1 MGAHHHNQ
9 PIQDN
14 PKFVFDAKLKL
25 FTIVLIVIGAVSLG
39 LTYYTGSEH
48 SHIRFWTNLLQNSVF
63 FTGIAFAS
71 LFFIATH
78 TVAWGGWQTIFK
90 RIPEAM
96 MMFMPV
102 GIILLGLIALAV
114 SMDANGTDF
123 LYLWSD
129 EEALKNDRLVI
140 HKSAFLNP
148 FNYLLTLVVIGLWTL
163 FALMIRRL
171 SLQQD
176 GNRGLRKVNYEKIHM
191 WSAIFL
197 PIAGFTS
204 AFAIWQWVMSVDPH
218 WYSTL
223 FAWYAT
229 VSVWVSAICLMYLL
243 IIFLQTRGHFQ
254 YFTKEHT
261 HDLGK
266 YVFGFSVFWT
276 YLWFSQFMLIWYANN
291 GEETQYYFLRFEQ
304 FRPVFFLNLIINFV
318 IPFLSLMMN
327 SAKRAKGTLGFMAG
341 LVLLGHWLDYYQ
353 MIKPGVWYNWEH
365 AQHAKHE
372 HGHEGHDGHEKGHE
386 GHDGHEKGHEHNEN
400 KEQDS
405 HKDHKEHSET
415 YRLTEQDAKPVLTD
429 FQGAKDTHSHD
440 KNGHTNVSPDS
451 AKVEKDSLH
460 DHSHDSTAHA
470 GHDHGTAHTDEH
482 NHDAHATDE
491 HAHDAHAHGPSF
503 VMGIHFPGFYELGTM
518 IGFLG
523 LFLFVTFSFLSSAS
537 LMPKNDPYVDESKNH
552 HVWYDL

>member
-14 PKFVFDAKLKL
+14 PNFVFDGKLKI
-25 FTIVLIVIGAVSLG
+25 FTIALVAVGILSLA
-39 LTYYTGSEH
+39 LTYFAGGEH
-48 SHIRFWTNLLQNSVF
+48 AHIRFWTNLLQNAVF

-71 LFFIATH
+71 LFFLATH

-102 GIILLGLIALAV
+102 GIILLGLVAV
-114 SMDANGTDF
+114 GVITDASGTDF

-129 EEALKNDRLVI
+129 EEALKNDKLVI

-148 FNYLLTLVVIGLWTL
+148 MNYLLTLVVIALWSV
-163 FALMIRRL
+163 FAVVIRKL
-171 SLQQD
+171 SIQQD
-176 GNRGLRKVNYEKIHM
+176 GDRSLRKVNYEKIHM

-204 AFAIWQWVMSVDPH
+204 AYAIWQWVMSVDTH

-243 IIFLQTRGHFQ
+243 ILFLQTRGHLQ

-276 YLWFSQFMLIWYANN
+276 YLWFSQFLLIWYANN
-291 GEETQYYFLRFEQ
+291 GEETQYFFIRFEQ
-304 FRPVFFLNLIINFV
+304 FQGVFYLNILINFI
-318 IPFLSLMMN
+318 IPFFSLMMN
-327 SAKRAKGTLGFMAG
+327 SSKRAKGTLGFIAG
-341 LVLLGHWLDYYQ
+341 LVLFGHWLDFYQ

-365 AQHAKHE
+365 AQHAAHD
-372 HGHEGHDGHEKGHE
+372 HHDHDGHDHGDK
-386 GHDGHEKGHEHNEN
+386 
-400 KEQDS
+400 KED
-405 HKDHKEHSET
+405 KKHSDVYQLKT
-415 YRLTEQDAKPVLTD
+415 VNTPKAILTD
-429 FQGAKDTHSHD
+429 FQDSHD
-440 KNGHTNVSPDS
+440 
-451 AKVEKDSLH
+451 
-460 DHSHDSTAHA
+460 DHSHSNTNVAPDSTKTDAAHSDSLDNHADHNHGTA
-470 GHDHGTAHTDEH
+470 GHDDHA
-482 NHDAHATDE
+482 NHKHDE
-491 HAHDAHAHGPSF
+491 HAHGHGEEHAHDHAHGPAF
-503 VMGIHFPGFYELGTM
+503 VMGIHFPGLLEIGTM
-518 IGFLG
+518 LGFLG
-523 LFLFVTFSFLSSAS
+523 LFLLVTFVFLEKAS
-537 LMPKNDPYVDESKNH
+537 LMPKNDPYIDESKHH

>member
-14 PKFVFDAKLKL
+14 SKFVFDTKLKL
-25 FTIVLIVIGAVSLG
+25 FTVALIVVGAASLA
-39 LTYYTGSEH
+39 LTYFTGGEH

-90 RIPEAM
+90 RVPEAM
-96 MMFMPV
+96 MMFLPM
-102 GIILLGLIALAV
+102 GIVLIGLIALAI
-114 SMDANGTDF
+114 SLDAEGTDF

-129 EEALKNDRLVI
+129 ETALIDDKLVI

-148 FNYLLTLVVIGLWTL
+148 TNYILTLAVIALWTL

-197 PIAGFTS
+197 PIAGFSS
-204 AFAIWQWVMSVDPH
+204 AYAIWQWVMSVDPH

-229 VSVWVSAICLMYLL
+229 VSVWVSAICFIYLL
-243 IIFLQTRGHFQ
+243 IIFLQTRGHMQ

-291 GEETQYYFLRFEQ
+291 GEETQYFFIRFEQ
-304 FRPVFFLNLIINFV
+304 FRPVFFINLIINFA

-341 LVLLGHWLDYYQ
+341 LVIFGHWLDYYQ

-372 HGHEGHDGHEKGHE
+372 HGHDHDHKHE
-386 GHDGHEKGHEHNEN
+386 G
-400 KEQDS
+400 
-405 HKDHKEHSET
+405 DHKHQNDKKHDTEHKNDGDHKHEGDDHKKHSEI
-415 YRLTEQDAKPVLTD
+415 YKLGKSNEAKAVLTY
-429 FQGAKDTHSHD
+429 FQDPKD
-440 KNGHTNVSPDS
+440 KNHKGDHQNVSPDS
-451 AKVEKDSLH
+451 AKVKSDSAHSEH
-460 DHSHDSTAHA
+460 DTTHTLTEEGKAHA
-470 GHDHGTAHTDEH
+470 GHDHAHSEGAKG
-482 NHDAHATDE
+482 HDD
-491 HAHDAHAHGPSF
+491 HAHEHSAPF
-503 VMGIHFPGFYELGTM
+503 VMGIHFPGLYELGTLL
-518 IGFLG
+518 GFLG
-523 LFLFVTFSFLSSAS
+523 LFLFITFMFLERAP

>member
-14 PKFVFDAKLKL
+14 PKFVFDNKLKV
-25 FTIVLIVIGAVSLG
+25 FTIALIALGIISLA
-39 LTYYTGSEH
+39 LTYFTGSEH
-48 SHIRFWTNLLQNSVF
+48 AHIRFWTNLLQNAVF

-71 LFFIATH
+71 LFFVATH

-102 GIILLGLIALAV
+102 GIILLGLIYAGVLT
-114 SMDANGTDF
+114 DATGTDF

-129 EEALKNDRLVI
+129 EEALKNDKLVI

-148 FNYLLTLVVIGLWTL
+148 MNYLLTLVVIALWTG
-163 FALMIRRL
+163 FAYMIRRL
-171 SLQQD
+171 STQQD
-176 GNRGLRKVNYEKIHM
+176 ADRKLRVVNYEKIHM

-197 PIAGFTS
+197 PIAGFSS

-243 IIFLQTRGHFQ
+243 ILFLKTRGHLQ

-304 FRPVFFLNLIINFV
+304 FQGVFYLNILINFI
-318 IPFLSLMMN
+318 IPFLTLMMN
-327 SAKRAKGTLGFMAG
+327 SAKRATGTLGFMAG
-341 LVLLGHWLDYYQ
+341 LVLFGHWLDYYQ

-372 HGHEGHDGHEKGHE
+372 GHDNHDGKHEEKKEEHKEHSDVYRLNENNSPKAVLTDYQGDKHGEKDHTNVAPDTSHAHTDSTAHAHTDSLSHDNHDHGATGHEGHDHG
-386 GHDGHEKGHEHNEN
+386 D
-400 KEQDS
+400 
-405 HKDHKEHSET
+405 
-415 YRLTEQDAKPVLTD
+415 
-429 FQGAKDTHSHD
+429 
-440 KNGHTNVSPDS
+440 
-451 AKVEKDSLH
+451 
-460 DHSHDSTAHA
+460 
-470 GHDHGTAHTDEH
+470 GHDHGKE
-482 NHDAHATDE
+482 
-491 HAHDAHAHGPSF
+491 AHDAHKDHGHAF
-503 VMGIHFPGFYELGTM
+503 VMGIHFPGLLELGTM
-518 IGFLG
+518 LGFLG
-523 LFLFVTFSFLSSAS
+523 LFLFVTFTFLSKAS
-537 LMPKNDPYVDESKNH
+537 LMPKNDPYIDESKHH

>member
-14 PKFVFDAKLKL
+14 SQFVFTGKLKL
-25 FTIVLIVIGAVSLG
+25 FTIALIIVGAASLA
-39 LTYYTGSEH
+39 LTYFTGSEH
-48 SHIRFWTNLLQNSVF
+48 AHIRFWTNLLHNSVF

-96 MMFMPV
+96 MMFLPI
-102 GIILLGLIALAV
+102 GIVLLGLIALAV
-114 SMDANGTDF
+114 SMDAKGTDF

-129 EEALKNDRLVI
+129 EDALKNDKLVI

-148 FNYLLTLVVIGLWTL
+148 FNYLLTLVVIGIWTL
-163 FALMIRRL
+163 FALAIRSL
-171 SLQQD
+171 SIQQD
-176 GNRGLRKVNYEKIHM
+176 GDRTLRKKNYEKIHM

-197 PIAGFTS
+197 PIAGFSS
-204 AFAIWQWVMSVDPH
+204 AYAIWQWVMSVDPH

-229 VSVWVSAICLMYLL
+229 VSVWVSAICIIYLL
-243 IIFLQTRGHFQ
+243 ILFLQTRGHLQ

-291 GEETQYYFLRFEQ
+291 GEETQYFFLRFEQ
-304 FRPVFFLNLIINFV
+304 FRPVFFLNLIINFL

-341 LVLLGHWLDYYQ
+341 LVLFGHWLDYYQ

-365 AQHAKHE
+365 AQHAKHD
-372 HGHEGHDGHEKGHE
+372 HGHEGDHKHDDHKHEDHKHE
-386 GHDGHEKGHEHNEN
+386 GDAHKEN
-400 KEQDS
+400 
-405 HKDHKEHSET
+405 HKEHSET
-415 YRLTEQDAKPVLTD
+415 YKLNSENNPKAVLTY
-429 FQGAKDTHSHD
+429 FQTPKDKDH
-440 KNGHTNVSPDS
+440 KNDHKNLAPDS
-451 AKVEKDSLH
+451 SKVESDTAHHAHDTITH
-460 DHSHDSTAHA
+460 DHDHGSAGTN
-470 GHDHGTAHTDEH
+470 GHDHGH
-482 NHDAHATDE
+482 DE
-491 HAHDAHAHGPSF
+491 HAKGHDDHAHAAHDHGPSF
-503 VMGIHFPGFYELGTM
+503 VMGIHFPGLYELGTM

-523 LFLFVTFSFLSSAS
+523 LFLFVTFSFLERAS

>member
-9 PIQDN
+9 QIQDN
-14 PKFVFDAKLKL
+14 SQFVFDGKLKL
-25 FTIVLIVIGAVSLG
+25 FTLSLLVLGIISLA
-39 LTYYTGSEH
+39 LTYLNGSENDY
-48 SHIRFWTNLLQNSVF
+48 IRFWTNLLQNAVF
-63 FTGIAFAS
+63 FTGISFAS

-96 MMFMPV
+96 MMFMPI
-102 GIILLGLIALAV
+102 GALILGVIALAV
-114 SMDANGTDF
+114 YMDAPGTDF

-129 EEALKNDRLVI
+129 ETALKNDKLVI

-148 FNYLLTLVVIGLWTL
+148 TNYILTIVVILLWTV
-163 FALMIRRL
+163 FALMIRKL

-176 GNRGLRKVNYEKIHM
+176 GNRALRKVNYEKIHM

-204 AFAIWQWVMSVDPH
+204 AYAIWQWVMSVDTH

-229 VSVWVSAICLMYLL
+229 VSVWISAICIIYLL
-243 IIFLQTRGHFQ
+243 ILFLQSRGHLQ

-291 GEETQYYFLRFEQ
+291 GEETQYFFLRFEQ
-304 FRPVFFLNLIINFV
+304 FRPIFFINIIMNFV
-318 IPFLSLMMN
+318 IPFLTLMMN
-327 SAKRAKGTLGFMAG
+327 SSKRAKGTLGFMAVF
-341 LVLLGHWLDYYQ
+341 VLLGHWVDYFQ

-372 HGHEGHDGHEKGHE
+372 EGHDH
-386 GHDGHEKGHEHNEN
+386 HDHEHSD
-400 KEQDS
+400 KA
-405 HKDHKEHSET
+405 KEHSDV
-415 YRLTEQDAKPVLTD
+415 YRMTSQESSPKAVLT
-429 FQGAKDTHSHD
+429 
-440 KNGHTNVSPDS
+440 NYSPD
-451 AKVEKDSLH
+451 KDVK
-460 DHSHDSTAHA
+460 
-470 GHDHGTAHTDEH
+470 
-482 NHDAHATDE
+482 NNDE
-491 HAHDAHAHGPSF
+491 HAHEDHSTDSTSHSNDSSHTATHATHDNHDGHDHANHEHGHNEHADHEHAHGPSF
-503 VMGIHFPGFYELGTM
+503 VMGIHFPGLLEFGTM
-518 IGFLG
+518 LGFLG
-523 LFLFVTFSFLSSAS
+523 LFLFITFTFLAKAS
-537 LMPKNDPYVDESKNH
+537 LMPKNDPYIDESKNH

>member
-14 PKFVFDAKLKL
+14 PNFVFDTKLKI
-25 FTIVLIVIGAVSLG
+25 FTIALILIGAASLA
-39 LTYYTGSEH
+39 LTYYTGSEY

-96 MMFMPV
+96 MMFLPV
-102 GIILLGLIALAV
+102 GILLLGLIALAI
-114 SMDANGTDF
+114 SMDATGTDF

-129 EEALKNDRLVI
+129 ENALKNDALVI

-148 FNYLLTLVVIGLWTL
+148 FNYILTLVVIGIWAL
-163 FALMIRRL
+163 FAFAIRRL
-171 SLQQD
+171 STQQD
-176 GNRGLRKVNYEKIHM
+176 ENRALRKVNYEKIHM

-197 PIAGFTS
+197 PIAGFSS
-204 AFAIWQWVMSVDPH
+204 AYAIWQWVMSVDPH

-243 IIFLQTRGHFQ
+243 ILFLQTRGHLQ

-291 GEETQYYFLRFEQ
+291 GEETQYFFLRFEQ
-304 FRPVFFLNLIINFV
+304 FRPVFFLNLIINFA

-341 LVLLGHWLDYYQ
+341 LVIFGHWLDYYQ

-372 HGHEGHDGHEKGHE
+372 HGHDQKHE
-386 GHDGHEKGHEHNEN
+386 GDHKHEGEHKEDHKHDDEHKGDDKKDNH
-400 KEQDS
+400 KSD
-405 HKDHKEHSET
+405 HKDHSES
-415 YRLTEQDAKPVLTD
+415 YKLKSNDIAKPVLTD
-429 FQGAKDTHSHD
+429 FQDTKDTH
-440 KNGHTNVSPDS
+440 KNNHTNVSPDS
-451 AKVEKDSLH
+451 SSVKTDSTH
-460 DHSHDSTAHA
+460 HSHDSTTHAHDHSA
-470 GHDHGTAHTDEH
+470 VHTDGHDHGKDTHAH
-482 NHDAHATDE
+482 DE
-491 HAHDAHAHGPSF
+491 HAHHDHGPAF
-503 VMGIHFPGFYELGTM
+503 LMGIHFPGLYELGTM

-523 LFLFVTFSFLSSAS
+523 LFLFVTFTFLSKAS

>member
-14 PKFVFDAKLKL
+14 SKFVFDTKLKL
-25 FTIVLIVIGAVSLG
+25 FTLALIIIGAASLA
-39 LTYYTGSEH
+39 LTYFTGSDH

-96 MMFMPV
+96 MMFLPV
-102 GIILLGLIALAV
+102 GIVLLGLIALAV

-129 EEALKNDRLVI
+129 EEALKNDHLVI

-148 FNYLLTLVVIGLWTL
+148 FNYVLTLAVIALWTL
-163 FALMIRRL
+163 FALVIRRL
-171 SLQQD
+171 SLKQD
-176 GNRGLRKVNYEKIHM
+176 ENRALRKVNYEKIHM

-197 PIAGFTS
+197 PIAGFSS
-204 AFAIWQWVMSVDPH
+204 AYAIWQWVMSVDPH

-229 VSVWVSAICLMYLL
+229 VSVWVSAICLMYL
-243 IIFLQTRGHFQ
+243 IILFLQSRGHLQ

-266 YVFGFSVFWT
+266 YIFGFSVFWT

-291 GEETQYYFLRFEQ
+291 GEETQYFFLRFEQ
-304 FRPVFFLNLIINFV
+304 FRPVFFLNLIINFA

-341 LVLLGHWLDYYQ
+341 LVLFGHWLDYYQ

-372 HGHEGHDGHEKGHE
+372 HSEDHKHDGEHKKE
-386 GHDGHEKGHEHNEN
+386 GEHKHDG
-400 KEQDS
+400 D
-405 HKDHKEHSET
+405 HKKADHKEHSENT
-415 YRLTEQDAKPVLTD
+415 YKLNSENSAKPVLTD
-429 FQGAKDTHSHD
+429 FQDTNKEKHDD
-440 KNGHTNVSPDS
+440 KNHGTAKNKNTSP
-451 AKVEKDSLH
+451 EKDSAH
-460 DHSHDSTAHA
+460 NHEHDSASHA
-470 GHDHGTAHTDEH
+470 HDHGTAHTDG
-482 NHDAHATDE
+482 HDHGHDE
-491 HAHDAHAHGPSF
+491 HAKGHDEKAHEDHAHEHDHGTPF
-503 VMGIHFPGFYELGTM
+503 VMGIHFPGLYELGTL

-523 LFLFVTFSFLSSAS
+523 LFLFITFTALSSAS
-537 LMPKNDPYVDESKNH
+537 LMPKNDPYIDESKNH